1 MDTDQFGGRLMDN
14 EIDLIDLSSLTFYFK
29 MGEYPDLD
37 SATVRSGK
45 FKDGTPLTKEEKI
58 RFKADYPT
66 AFYELLWKFIG
77 QFGV

>member
-1 MDTDQFGGRLMDN
+1 MDN
-14 EIDLIDLSSLTFYFK
+14 EIEFIDLPSLTFYFK

>member
-45 FKDGTPLTKEEKI
+45 FKDGTPLTKEDKI

>member
-1 MDTDQFGGRLMDN
+1 MDN
-14 EIDLIDLSSLTFYFK
+14 EIELIDLESLTFYYSL
-29 MGEYPDLD
+29 GEYPDLD
-37 SATVRSGK
+37 TATVRSGK
-45 FKDGTPLTKEEKI
+45 FKDGTPLTKEDKI

>member
-37 SATVRSGK
+37 NATVRSGK